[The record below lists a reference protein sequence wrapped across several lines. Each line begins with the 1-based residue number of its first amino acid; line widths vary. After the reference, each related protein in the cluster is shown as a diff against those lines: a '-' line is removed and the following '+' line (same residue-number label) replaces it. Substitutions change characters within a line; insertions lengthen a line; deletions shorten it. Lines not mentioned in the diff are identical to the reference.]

1 MLNIKKSGVYIVHFA
16 FPKNVF
22 FCEKKAERKKERKG
36 ENVGKKCIFSFCISE
51 MWGFFVKKRTKAKRK
66 GKRGKEREKN
76 GETDGKKIKKVG
88 KEGFFLNTVY

>member
-1 MLNIKKSGVYIVHFA
+1 MYIFVLHFR
-16 FPKNVF
+16 NVGF
-22 FCEKKAERKKERKG
+22 FCEKK
-36 ENVGKKCIFSFCISE
+36 
-51 MWGFFVKKRTKAKRK
+51 TKAKRK